1 MAELVLLHSIFTHIQ
16 AGDLGVGSEGGTQ
29 GTCTQLTVRGDKP
42 CICSSPLPPQSH
54 TYTSCKY
61 IPVSQHKV
69 RETIW
74 QHIMQETLRRPKLRP
89 GLRRELTALPQIP

>member
-16 AGDLGVGSEGGTQ
+16 AGDLGVGSEGGDT
-29 GTCTQLTVRGDKP
+29 GDMYPAHGEGDKP
-42 CICSSPLPPQSH
+42 CICSSVTH
-54 TYTSCKY
+54 IATS